1 MESIP
6 SSFTSA
12 ISPRPGAIS
21 PPQLRPS
28 GNPFTEENATGF
40 LYMANPLYGQQLQ
53 RRPSMPEWCN
63 ATSLQPAHHSTGMC
77 VGRCTEVSDAPESYR
92 CHTIGDF
99 SILDSPGNSCLARA
113 PLDSQS
119 LSAQPAT
126 ATTPQAGAEALNQA
140 GILDTACFVG
150 CVDPCAEVRVTV
162 RLC

>member
-12 ISPRPGAIS
+12 ISARPGAIR

-53 RRPSMPEWCN
+53 RRPSMPQWCN

-77 VGRCTEVSDAPESYR
+77 VGRCTEPSSATESYR
-92 CHTIGDF
+92 CHTTGDF
-99 SILDSPGNSCLARA
+99 SSLDSPGNSFDRA
-113 PLDSQS
+113 PLDSQCIT
-119 LSAQPAT
+119 AQPAT
-126 ATTPQAGAEALNQA
+126 AADPGIRAEALNQA

-150 CVDPCAEVRVTV
+150 CVDPCAEVRVLV